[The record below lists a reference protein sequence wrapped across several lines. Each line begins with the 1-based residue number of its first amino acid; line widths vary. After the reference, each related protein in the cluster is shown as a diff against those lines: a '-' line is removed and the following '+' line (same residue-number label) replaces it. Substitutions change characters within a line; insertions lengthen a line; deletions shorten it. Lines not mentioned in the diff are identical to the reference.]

1 MTEAGLEDFPPW
13 VGAREGCAV
22 VIGAVVIFGLLM
34 AIPPLIVFPPII
46 YYYRKS
52 APLRAQ
58 AELDRTRR
66 ARELAGH

>member
-1 MTEAGLEDFPPW
+1 M
-13 VGAREGCAV
+13 
-22 VIGAVVIFGLLM
+22 VIGAVVIFALLM

-66 ARELAGH
+66 ARELAGR